1 MEAASGACSM
11 DSVPHILVVTT
22 DAMLVAELCDA
33 LDEGFEARVIATDT
47 VESAR
52 ELIAKSEFEMLFA
65 DGTLDDVDLAPLI
78 AETTASGLATV
89 LIENQL
95 QAERVL
101 AALRAGVVDVLT
113 QPIDFC
119 HLQQVVEATLEVR
132 QGARQDE
139 IRRKRLREL
148 SSRMIRDRRALRQ
161 RIDLLCRDLVAAY
174 RRLAQKV
181 ASQETAS

>member
-1 MEAASGACSM
+1 M
-11 DSVPHILVVTT
+11 DSAPHILVVTS
-22 DAMLVAELCDA
+22 DAMLVGDLCDA
-33 LDEGFEARVIATDT
+33 LDESFEARVISAES
-47 VESAR
+47 VEEAR
-52 ELIAKSEFEMLFA
+52 ERLSACEFDMLFA
-65 DGTLDDVDLAPLI
+65 DGSLEETELAPLI
-78 AETTASGLATV
+78 AEATSSGLATV
-89 LIENQL
+89 LIENEL

-101 AALRAGVVDVLT
+101 AAMRAGVVDVLT
-113 QPIDFC
+113 QPVDFS
-119 HLQQVVEATLEVR
+119 HLQHVVEATLEVR